1 MSYSNIRFEVGDA
14 GIALLTVN
22 RPEKLNALNTETVL
36 ELHDAA
42 ARAGSDR
49 EVRAL
54 IVTGAGEK
62 AFVAGADINQLA
74 VLTPIEAQAYAERGQ
89 RVFREI
95 EMLAK
100 PTLAAINGYALGGGL
115 ELAMSCAVRVASE
128 NARLGQPEVKLG
140 ILPGYGGTQR
150 LPRLVGRGRALEM
163 LLSGEPVTAAEA
175 YRIGLVN
182 HVVPQAELLEFSRQW
197 LRKVL
202 ANAPLALGLTLQAV
216 DVGLEAGLEQGLRFE
231 AAAFGLTTATED
243 KREGT
248 RAFLEK
254 RPAAFAGK
262 LNMPKVIE
270 GQLTAAGLKF
280 AIVVSRFNGFI
291 SERLLGGA
299 LDALARTG
307 GQPDDIEVVKVPG
320 SWELPVVVREL
331 ARQKRHDAIICLGA
345 VIRGDTPHFDYVA
358 GEAVKG
364 IGHVAAESGVPVS
377 FGVLTCNT
385 LEQAIDRAGAK
396 SGNKGFDAAMAAI
409 EMANLMRQLRQAN

>member
-1 MSYSNIRFEVGDA
+1 MTTTALRLPVLDQTIGDVGLVTIDNPP
-14 GIALLTVN
+14 V
-22 RPEKLNALNTETVL
+22 NALNERSID
-36 ELHDAA
+36 ELVILADHLAHRDDVVA
-42 ARAGSDR
+42 
-49 EVRAL
+49 V
-54 IVTGAGEK
+54 IFTGAGT
-62 AFVAGADINQLA
+62 ASFVAGADINQLA
-74 VLTPIEAQAYAERGQ
+74 ALTPIEAQAYAERGQ
-89 RVFREI
+89 RVFRAI

-175 YRIGLVN
+175 HRIGLVN

-254 RPAAFAGK
+254 RRPVFAGK
-262 LNMPKVIE
+262 
-270 GQLTAAGLKF
+270 
-280 AIVVSRFNGFI
+280 
-291 SERLLGGA
+291 
-299 LDALARTG
+299 
-307 GQPDDIEVVKVPG
+307 
-320 SWELPVVVREL
+320 
-331 ARQKRHDAIICLGA
+331 
-345 VIRGDTPHFDYVA
+345 
-358 GEAVKG
+358 
-364 IGHVAAESGVPVS
+364 
-377 FGVLTCNT
+377 
-385 LEQAIDRAGAK
+385 
-396 SGNKGFDAAMAAI
+396 
-409 EMANLMRQLRQAN
+409 